1 MKNRFVV
8 FGLFIILLLN
18 IHLSAF
24 ASSEKPDLY
33 ATSAALIDLSNEH
46 YLFKSNIQE
55 PIAPGG
61 LVKLMTAIVA
71 IEHISDTSATITVS
85 ADAISS
91 YDYSFGNMGI
101 LANEDITYEDL
112 LHGLLIYDAGDAAE
126 VLASTVVRSREKFI
140 IEMNNKAVEI
150 GALNT
155 KFTNPTGF
163 PDKNQ
168 YSTVEDLYK
177 ITKYAMANPY
187 LRDIMGK
194 ARYEMAPTNKY
205 SKNRYLDNKNKF
217 MSATSTDKYY
227 TTRAKGVKNSYI
239 DDDNCSLI
247 LNYET
252 DSVKFL
258 TIVCES
264 IYDGELNHAYED
276 TKKLLD
282 YGLNYYS
289 SVKIINEGDILAEVE
304 LTNAK
309 NTDRLLL
316 EATKDIYVNLPANY
330 NPDKLETKVK
340 LNEKIKAPLVK
351 GQKLGEITILYDGE
365 VYASEELLCPSEIKS
380 NHLKGIFKKVAS
392 FLTSPILLVSLG
404 IMLIIFVWSILI
416 FNKKKTYKLDK
427 KINK

>member
-1 MKNRFVV
+1 M
-8 FGLFIILLLN
+8 
-18 IHLSAF
+18 A
-24 ASSEKPDLY
+24 ASSEPDLN
-33 ATSAALIDLSNEH
+33 ASAAALIDLSNGHFLYEA
-46 YLFKSNIQE
+46 NIDQSV
-55 PIAPGG
+55 APGG
-61 LVKLMTAIVA
+61 LVKIMTAIVA
-71 IEHISDTSATITVS
+71 MEYISDKSATITVNPDS
-85 ADAISS
+85 IAS

-101 LANEDITYEDL
+101 LANEELSYEDL

-140 IEMNNKAVEI
+140 KEMNNKAVEI

-187 LRDIMGK
+187 LKEVMSK
-194 ARYEMAPTNKY
+194 ARYEMGPTNRY
-205 SKNRYLDNKNKF
+205 GKNRYLDNKNKF
-217 MSATSTDKYY
+217 MSATTTDKYY

-239 DDDNCSLI
+239 DDNNCSLI

-252 DSVKFL
+252 ESVKFL

-264 IYDGELNHAYED
+264 VYDGELNHAYED

-289 SVKIINEGDILAEVE
+289 SVKVITEGDILAEVE
-304 LTNAK
+304 LTNAR

-316 EATKDIYVNLPANY
+316 EAKKDIYVNLPGKY
-330 NPDKLETKVK
+330 NPDKLETIVK
-340 LNEKIKAPLVK
+340 LNDKIKAPLAK
-351 GQKLGEITILYDGE
+351 GEKLGEITIIYDDE
-365 VYASEELLCPSEIKS
+365 IYAKEELLCPSEIKS
-380 NHLKGIFKKVAS
+380 NNIKGIFKKIAS
-392 FLTSPILLVSLG
+392 ILTSPILLVAMG

-416 FNKKKTYKLDK
+416 FNKKKTYKIDK